1 MDRFEQ
7 NFAEL
12 QKVLRDRCVALKF
25 PDNPMTKIKQG
36 WGDWG
41 AQAASSRFGIGRTT
55 RKVQRS
61 GTRDVL
67 STQTER
73 IEG

>member
-41 AQAASSRFGIGRTT
+41 AQAA
-55 RKVQRS
+55 
-61 GTRDVL
+61 DA
-67 STQTER
+67 R
-73 IEG
+73 IQVFPHEKRLMADQPQLEC